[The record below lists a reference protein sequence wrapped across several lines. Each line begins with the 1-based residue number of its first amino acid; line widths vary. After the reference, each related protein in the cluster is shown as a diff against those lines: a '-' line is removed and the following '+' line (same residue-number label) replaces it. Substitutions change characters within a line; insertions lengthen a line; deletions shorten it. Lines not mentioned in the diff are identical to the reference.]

1 MVALQGLSA
10 FCHSCFC
17 LCWDGAVCFTVR
29 VSVIFCRAARAA
41 SAGKCQSVSI
51 LACIQAP
58 VLRSQ
63 SGHLLGLG
71 AVLLLS
77 FSSGGGDLGLS
88 SISSVFCSEAPFTG
102 AESGKHTFKDG
113 RLNMY
118 IAVTALLG
126 TFVTFNLCF
135 FPPRYPPRLC
145 PRI

>member
-10 FCHSCFC
+10 FCHSCFR
-17 LCWDGAVCFTVR
+17 LCWDGAVGFTVL
-29 VSVIFCRAARAA
+29 VSVIFCRAARAP
-41 SAGKCQSVSI
+41 SAGKCHSVSI
-51 LACIQAP
+51 LVRIQAP

-63 SGHLLGLG
+63 SGHLLGLE
-71 AVLLLS
+71 AALSS

-88 SISSVFCSEAPFTG
+88 SISSAFCSEAPFTG
-102 AESGKHTFKDG
+102 AESGKHTFNGG
-113 RLNMY
+113 RLNTH
-118 IAVTALLG
+118 IAATAVLE